1 MKSAIRRN
9 VEPVEMVNSYRGKAM
24 KKTIVCLTV
33 WMATSVFTLS
43 VNGQAQDA
51 GKQTEQ
57 TPVVIFVCE
66 HGAAKSILSAALFNK
81 LAVERQLNI
90 RAIARGTNP
99 DPEISPKVARGLQ
112 ADGLV
117 ASESAPK
124 KISEADLINARR
136 VITFCALPDDYPG
149 SVRVEDWDS
158 FLPAIEDYGKARDK
172 LAERIGRL
180 LEELKS
186 KQ

>member
-1 MKSAIRRN
+1 MKITSICL
-9 VEPVEMVNSYRGKAM
+9 
-24 KKTIVCLTV
+24 IVLA
-33 WMATSVFTLS
+33 ATLAFTLF
-43 VNGQAQDA
+43 VNGQAQEA

-66 HGAAKSILSAALFNK
+66 HGAAKSILSAALFNR
-81 LAVERQLNI
+81 LAGERGLNL

-112 ADGLV
+112 VDGLA
-117 ASESAPK
+117 ASEPAPM
-124 KISEADLINARR
+124 KISKVDLIGARR
-136 VITFCALPDDYPG
+136 VITFCELPDDYPDYRG
-149 SVRVEDWDS
+149 SIQVENWDEV
-158 FLPAIEDYGKARDK
+158 LPVIENYGKARDK
-172 LAERIGRL
+172 LIERINSL

>member
-1 MKSAIRRN
+1 
-9 VEPVEMVNSYRGKAM
+9 M
-24 KKTIVCLTV
+24 KKTAVSLMV
-33 WMATSVFTLS
+33 WMATLVFTLS
-43 VNGQAQDA
+43 VNGQEQDA
-51 GKQTEQ
+51 GKQSEQ
-57 TPVVIFVCE
+57 SPVIIFVCE
-66 HGAAKSILSAALFNK
+66 HGAAKSILSAAIFNK
-81 LAVERQLNI
+81 LARERGLNL

-99 DPEISPKVARGLQ
+99 DPEISQKVAAGLQ

-117 ASESAPK
+117 ASEPAPK
-124 KISEADLINARR
+124 KISKADLAGVRR

-149 SVRVEDWDS
+149 SIQVENWDS

>member
-1 MKSAIRRN
+1 MSGI
-9 VEPVEMVNSYRGKAM
+9 
-24 KKTIVCLTV
+24 
-33 WMATSVFTLS
+33 ATLMLTLS
-43 VNGQAQDA
+43 ANGQTQDA
-51 GKQTEQ
+51 GAQAEQ

-81 LAVERQLNI
+81 LAREQQLNI

-117 ASESAPK
+117 ASEPAPK
-124 KISEADLINARR
+124 KISKADLVSARR
-136 VITFCALPDDYPG
+136 VITFCTLPDDYQG
-149 SVRVEDWDS
+149 SIRVENWDEV
-158 FLPAIEDYGKARDK
+158 LPVIEDYGKAREK
-172 LAERIGRL
+172 LTERINRL
-180 LEELKS
+180 LEDLKS

>member
-1 MKSAIRRN
+1 
-9 VEPVEMVNSYRGKAM
+9 M
-24 KKTIVCLTV
+24 KKMVVCLTV
-33 WMATSVFTLS
+33 WMATLAFTLS

-51 GKQTEQ
+51 EKQTEQ
-57 TPVVIFVCE
+57 APVVIFVCE

-81 LAVERQLNI
+81 LAQERRLNL

-112 ADGLV
+112 ADGLGP
-117 ASESAPK
+117 SEPAPK
-124 KISEADLINARR
+124 KISKTDLVSARR

-149 SVRVEDWDS
+149 GVQVENWDDV
-158 FLPAIEDYGKARDK
+158 LPAIEDYGKARDK
-172 LAERIGRL
+172 LTERISRL

>member
-1 MKSAIRRN
+1 
-9 VEPVEMVNSYRGKAM
+9 M
-24 KKTIVCLTV
+24 KKTAVCLMV
-33 WMATSVFTLS
+33 WVATLVFTLS

-51 GKQTEQ
+51 GRQTEQ
-57 TPVVIFVCE
+57 TPVIIFVCE

-81 LAVERQLNI
+81 LARERRLNL

-99 DPEISPKVARGLQ
+99 DQEIASKVARGLQ
-112 ADGLV
+112 ADGLIS
-117 ASESAPK
+117 SESAPK
-124 KISEADLINARR
+124 KISKADLVGAKR

-149 SVRVEDWDS
+149 GIRVENWDAV
-158 FLPAIEDYGKARDK
+158 LPAIEDYEKARDK
-172 LAERIGRL
+172 LAERIDRL

>member
-1 MKSAIRRN
+1 MSSRN
-9 VEPVEMVNSYRGKAM
+9 ERVEISTQGGKAM
-24 KKTIVCLTV
+24 KKMIVCFTV
-33 WMATSVFTLS
+33 WMATLLFTLS

-51 GKQTEQ
+51 EKQTEQ

-66 HGAAKSILSAALFNK
+66 HGAAKSILSAALFNQ
-81 LAVERQLNI
+81 LARERGLNL

-99 DPEISPKVARGLQ
+99 DPEISQKVAAGLQ
-112 ADGLV
+112 ADGL
-117 ASESAPK
+117 AANEPAPK
-124 KISEADLINARR
+124 KISKADLVSARR

-149 SVRVEDWDS
+149 SVRVENWDAV
-158 FLPAIEDYGKARDK
+158 LPAIEDYGNARDK
-172 LAERIGRL
+172 LTERISRL

>member
-1 MKSAIRRN
+1 MKR
-9 VEPVEMVNSYRGKAM
+9 
-24 KKTIVCLTV
+24 TIIILTV
-33 WMATSVFTLS
+33 WLATLMFALS
-43 VNGQAQDA
+43 VYGQTQDA

-57 TPVVIFVCE
+57 EAVVIFVCE
-66 HGAAKSILSAALFNK
+66 HGAAKSILSAAIFNK
-81 LAVERQLNI
+81 LARERGMNL

-99 DPEISPKVARGLQ
+99 DPEISPKVAAGLR
-112 ADGLV
+112 ADEL
-117 ASESAPK
+117 ASGEPAPK
-124 KISEADLINARR
+124 KISKADLAGARR

-149 SVRVEDWDS
+149 SIQVENWDS
-158 FLPAIEDYGKARDK
+158 YLPAIEDYGKARDK